1 MTGAGSGSV
10 ASWLVEAGA
19 QRDVAEWAE
28 QHAETWTAFWE
39 TCPRG
44 DWMLAVAAR
53 AGVPR
58 GAVVRAALACVAV
71 LHPYL
76 PEREDA
82 IDSALALVRENPDL
96 SVRARDR
103 VRSALDELLARCGD
117 PSAHAA
123 VLAIQALLAT
133 LEDASSAAT
142 FVALTV
148 QAAVMDAGD
157 CGMMQAARYTEHECA
172 RLARES
178 ISATVFL
185 HAMDT
190 NQMSRRPGQG
200 SL

>member
-1 MTGAGSGSV
+1 MTGAGSGGV

-19 QRDVAEWAE
+19 QRDVVDWAQ
-28 QHAETWTAFWE
+28 QHAESWAAFWE
-39 TCPRG
+39 ACPRG
-44 DWMLAVAAR
+44 DWLLAVATR

-58 GAVVRAALACVAV
+58 EAVVHAGLACVTV

-76 PEREDA
+76 PEQEAA
-82 IDSALALVRENPDL
+82 IDRAVALVRENPEL
-96 SVRARDR
+96 RYSACEQARLD
-103 VRSALDELLARCGD
+103 LDELLARCGD

-123 VLAIQALLAT
+123 VLAIQALLAAVD
-133 LEDASSAAT
+133 DAVSAAT

-157 CGMMQAARYTEHECA
+157 CGMMQAARYTQHECA
-172 RLARES
+172 RLVRES

-185 HAMDT
+185 HAMDKA
-190 NQMSRRPGQG
+190 QVPRRPDQG